1 MKVELKKAELYNV
14 FTPTGEYKMITF
26 EGFEDKV
33 DKTVAIFSC
42 PVSQEF
48 FEFEVGEGKLIVE
61 YN

>member
-1 MKVELKKAELYNV
+1 MKVKLEKAKLYNV
-14 FTPTGEYKMITF
+14 FTPTGEYKQITF
-26 EGFEDKV
+26 EGFEDKL
-33 DKTVAIFSC
+33 DKIVAIFSD

>member
-1 MKVELKKAELYNV
+1 V
-14 FTPTGEYKMITF
+14 FTPTGEYKQITF
-26 EGFEDKV
+26 EGFEDKL
-33 DKTVAIFSC
+33 DKIVAIFSD